1 MTPPTTRDIEVDQLH
16 LDRENP
22 RLPESLR
29 GKEEST
35 ILEHLWINEVL
46 IELVQSMLT
55 NGFFRQEPLLVQQLP
70 DGQGYVALEGNRRL
84 GALKVIHGANI
95 AGELTDSLDPAP
107 TGAQRSALLAVPCV
121 VVHDR
126 NEVRKYLGFRHISG
140 LRRWAPE
147 AKARYVLNEVRYS
160 ADQGDARPFLTV
172 ARRVGSNTQG
182 IRNSYLAISILLH
195 GRDEFGLNIS
205 EVQQKRFGVWLRCM
219 NSAEIRAHIG
229 MGLPKTYCEVQDA
242 LTGLDKAGLAEVL
255 GDLVSAG
262 TGRPVLTDSRDVTIY
277 GKVLADERAHKVLR
291 RDRDLTVAK
300 QIVSQ
305 AGLPDRIRKLAQS
318 AEAIVG
324 RLDEAPASQELL
336 DAALQLFAKAKT
348 IRAIAKD
355 KLESDDD

>member
-1 MTPPTTRDIEVDQLH
+1 MTPPSTMDIPVAQLH
-16 LDRENP
+16 LDQENP

-35 ILEHLWINEVL
+35 ILEHLWTNEVL
-46 IELVQSMLT
+46 LELVQSMLS
-55 NGFFRQEPLLVQQLP
+55 NGFFRQEPLLVQQL

-84 GALKVIHGANI
+84 GALKVIHGADI

-107 TGAQRSALLAVPCV
+107 TDPQRSALLEVPCV

-126 NEVRKYLGFRHISG
+126 DEVGKYLGFRHISG

-147 AKARYVLNEVRYS
+147 AKARYVLNEVLS
-160 ADQGDARPFLTV
+160 AADRGDERPFLTV

-195 GRDEFGLNIS
+195 GREEFGVNTS

-219 NSAEIRAHIG
+219 NSAEIRAHVG
-229 MGLPKTYCEVQDA
+229 MGLPRTYAEVQNA
-242 LTGLDKAGLAEVL
+242 LNQLDKDGLQEVL
-255 GDLVSAG
+255 GDLVSGG

-277 GKVLADERAHKVLR
+277 GKVLADERAHKTLR
-291 RDRDLTVAK
+291 RHKNLLVAK

-305 AGLPDRIRKLAQS
+305 AALPDRIRKLAQS
-318 AEAIVG
+318 AEAIVDQ
-324 RLDEAPASQELL
+324 LEAAPASQELL

-355 KLESDDD
+355 KLEGDDD